1 MTTHAG
7 IEVGRTSAERPDA
20 PYSFVAGLYTATL
33 LIPAVVLLL
42 SRVLDGTA
50 VLYAGSLA
58 ATTCLTT
65 LAGWTV
71 SRMPGLAVELGRR
84 DAVWT
89 LAVLPFGWLGGLFG
103 ATVFGVDPAA
113 LVILLAILGSGGGV
127 LLGIVLVAMSR
138 TRHADATLEGA
149 TQSAEWEARWPRR
162 WRRTAVVL
170 AVGAVTL
177 GLADL
182 LVGVWSGGETGWGSY
197 YLFYFWVPLIA
208 LTTPRTF
215 RVTSAGLVVEYPLQ
229 RQVRPWSAYAG
240 YEVTEEALVIRS
252 TSWWRPAHRC
262 DRTDVEDV
270 DSVVSALSACLTGQT
285 YAD

>member
-7 IEVGRTSAERPDA
+7 VGVGRTSAERPDA
-20 PYSFVAGLYTATL
+20 PYSFVAGLYTAAL
-33 LIPAVVLLL
+33 VAPAVVLLL
-42 SRVLDGTA
+42 SRVLDDTA
-50 VLYAGSLA
+50 VLYVGFLA
-58 ATTCLTT
+58 AITCLTT
-65 LAGWTV
+65 GAGWTV
-71 SRMPGLAVELGRR
+71 SRTSGLAVDLGHR

-103 ATVFGVDPAA
+103 ATVFGFDPPEVA
-113 LVILLAILGSGGGV
+113 IPLAILGSGGGL

-138 TRHADATLEGA
+138 TRHADATLDGA

-162 WRRTAVVL
+162 WRRIAVWL
-170 AVGAVTL
+170 AVGAVTI

-182 LVGVWSGGETGWGSY
+182 LVGGWSGVETGWDSY
-197 YLFYFWVPLIA
+197 SLVYFCVPLVA
-208 LTTPRTF
+208 LMNPRSF

-240 YEVTEEALVIRS
+240 YELTEEALVIRS

-262 DRTDVEDV
+262 DRTDIEDV
-270 DSVVSALSACLTGQT
+270 DSVVSALSARLTGRKRT
-285 YAD
+285 E